1 MTKLSRASRDIQPH
15 RHLSDRENA
24 LSNTHIALSD
34 AKGTLTAPYTAMI
47 AATTES
53 GWVGDRQPA
62 VDDVQRAN
70 ELPQVAWLHEYK
82 SNLLSSIGTTTHTP
96 RIRRLPFQSSTRE
109 PDGCTYPLRQIHD
122 VPELPSRSELDA
134 LRAVFFERFA
144 KQDFLHAYNL
154 PTPEKVRLPP
164 YLELAYAAIGNALSP
179 QEHVSPPSHSVRDA
193 TQLFQ
198 SGARLYGVITETNN
212 FEITSPVTVLS
223 MARSLRWPQAGH
235 GSSME
240 VRRKRSALTSYVFMV
255 VVVHAL
261 ARGETPMASSEE
273 LEIDMSNGRNDFK
286 TAYAALFSRT
296 GSNSAGLSDNA
307 DAVILI
313 LALLSELLF
322 LQHSYRIASSQ
333 PASTGS
339 NESNTMHSYPVALTP
354 VSATREYSDHEYSIL
369 QALRRWRN
377 LSAATASNETTA
389 LSTYLE
395 LRISYPFI
403 DELPHSCGYGPSC
416 DTVFSAGALAAK
428 VDDRSVRLAWLIL
441 DHVDVQKRERQC
453 TEAVWLPS
461 ILFHS
466 ALVVW
471 KSQTDVESGPPGS
484 LKTLEL
490 FAKELDALPWP
501 CCSAMARCLRNLM
514 VHTAIA

>member
-1 MTKLSRASRDIQPH
+1 MTA
-15 RHLSDRENA
+15 
-24 LSNTHIALSD
+24 
-34 AKGTLTAPYTAMI
+34 TAA
-47 AATTES
+47 ES

-70 ELPQVAWLHEYK
+70 ELPQVAWLDEYK
-82 SNLLSSIGTTTHTP
+82 SKLLSSIGTTTHTP

-109 PDGCTYPLRQIHD
+109 PDGCTYPLQQIYD

-154 PTPEKVRLPP
+154 PTAEKVRLPP
-164 YLELAYAAIGNALSP
+164 YLELAYAAIGSALSP
-179 QEHVSPPSHSVRDA
+179 QEHVSLPSHSVRDA
-193 TQLFQ
+193 AQLFQ

-261 ARGETPMASSEE
+261 ARGGTPMASSEE
-273 LEIDMSNGRNDFK
+273 LEIDMPNGPYNFK
-286 TAYAALFSRT
+286 TAYAALFSRN
-296 GSNSAGLSDNA
+296 GSNSAGSSENA

-322 LQHSYRIASSQ
+322 LQHSHRIASPK

-339 NESNTMHSYPVALTP
+339 NESNTMHSYPVALMP
-354 VSATREYSDHEYSIL
+354 ASATREYSDHEHSIL
-369 QALRRWRN
+369 RALRRWRD
-377 LSAATASNETTA
+377 LFAATASNETMA

-395 LRISYPFI
+395 LRVSYSHI
-403 DELPHSCGYGPSC
+403 DELSRACGHGLSRH
-416 DTVFSAGALAAK
+416 TTFSAGVLATK
-428 VDDRSVRLAWLIL
+428 VNERSVRLAWLIL
-441 DHVDVQKRERQC
+441 DYVDVQKRERQC

-461 ILFHS
+461 VLFHS

-501 CCSAMARCLRNLM
+501 CCGAMARYLRNLI
-514 VHTAIA
+514 VPTVVT

>member
-1 MTKLSRASRDIQPH
+1 
-15 RHLSDRENA
+15 
-24 LSNTHIALSD
+24 
-34 AKGTLTAPYTAMI
+34 
-47 AATTES
+47 
-53 GWVGDRQPA
+53 
-62 VDDVQRAN
+62 
-70 ELPQVAWLHEYK
+70 
-82 SNLLSSIGTTTHTP
+82 
-96 RIRRLPFQSSTRE
+96 
-109 PDGCTYPLRQIHD
+109 
-122 VPELPSRSELDA
+122 
-134 LRAVFFERFA
+134 
-144 KQDFLHAYNL
+144 
-154 PTPEKVRLPP
+154 
-164 YLELAYAAIGNALSP
+164 
-179 QEHVSPPSHSVRDA
+179 
-193 TQLFQ
+193 
-198 SGARLYGVITETNN
+198 
-212 FEITSPVTVLS
+212 
-223 MARSLRWPQAGH
+223 
-235 GSSME
+235 ME

-273 LEIDMSNGRNDFK
+273 LEIDMSNPRNDFK